1 MTVYEYFRKVYS
13 HLIALSGVTRQFLKP
28 CALQVG
34 MTLRYG
40 LKAWRSCN
48 VLSLLAMASHFR
60 RKVRMP
66 FLRCEIGIIEY

>member
-13 HLIALSGVTRQFLKP
+13 HLIALSEVTRQFRKP

-40 LKAWRSCN
+40 LKA
-48 VLSLLAMASHFR
+48 
-60 RKVRMP
+60 
-66 FLRCEIGIIEY
+66 